1 MCKNNEK
8 RNTSKSNEKRA
19 CRFINSRLRLLY
31 KMWIKIIKNYAKS
44 YYKTTWKSEKGKNML
59 SLRWQQEL
67 EAFRRDKTWNVF
79 VIMRKAFNI
88 NGEVEE
94 HRIKRWMFAVQKKN
108 FQQWFVTFH
117 DFPKLAHFP
126 TNKINVFRKFFF
138 HLKSL
143 LKVSW
148 AFQVIFSTFFMRT

>member
-108 FQQWFVTFH
+108 FNNGLSPFTIFRSLHIFQQT
-117 DFPKLAHFP
+117 K
-126 TNKINVFRKFFF
+126 
-138 HLKSL
+138 
-143 LKVSW
+143 
-148 AFQVIFSTFFMRT
+148 